1 MKKHIV
7 KIIILLLISL
17 IGLLSWHLYQ
27 EYEKQPHFI
36 LREAKA
42 RLASTYDRKQEIKLL
57 ESEFGIQFSPDINTK
72 LMKDP
77 VLQIQ
82 FEDKLQ
88 RLLDEDS
95 RKDDVILSL
104 IHADIN
110 LNAPICF
117 MEKTLL
123 AQIVSSPACQDG
135 KRAALLIAAGAN
147 VNAKMGEDMT
157 ALHWACQNYQCDT
170 IIPLLIAEG
179 ADINATDI
187 HGNTP
192 LCKAVDINN
201 YHAVRILIE
210 HGARVDFQ
218 DEALKKSLEVTGAE
232 MRNFMEQELH
242 KRETP

>member
-1 MKKHIV
+1 MKRHI
-7 KIIILLLISL
+7 KSLSILVLISL
-17 IGLLSWHLYQ
+17 LGWFSWLIFQTH
-27 EYEKQPHFI
+27 KNQPNI
-36 LREAKA
+36 MINEAKE
-42 RLASTYDRKQEIKLL
+42 RLTSPYDINKEIQLL
-57 ESEFGIQFSPDINTK
+57 EDKFGIQFSPGISERLIT
-72 LMKDP
+72 DP
-77 VLQIQ
+77 ILQLR
-82 FEDKLQ
+82 FEDGLQ
-88 RLLDEDS
+88 HLLAENF
-95 RKDDVILSL
+95 RKDSVILSL
-104 IHADIN
+104 IHAGIN

-117 MEKTLL
+117 MQKTLL
-123 AQIVSSPACQDG
+123 ARIVYSPACQDG
-135 KRAALLIAAGAN
+135 KCTALLIAAGAN